1 MSVEVTFDTA
11 TQQDTFETSRD
22 QVTHIIVGRELLRQT
37 HVLPFV
43 FLTILRYRYEPIGY
57 GFEEL
62 RDLKLD
68 EQPILIVV
76 NYFFYSEFLWV
87 W

>member
-1 MSVEVTFDTA
+1 MAIIGAIDTL
-11 TQQDTFETSRD
+11 
-22 QVTHIIVGRELLRQT
+22 THLSGI
-37 HVLPFV
+37 
-43 FLTILRYRYEPIGY
+43 RYRYEPIGY

-76 NYFFYSEFLWV
+76 NYFFIRNFFGYGDTNIPN
-87 W
+87 